1 MLRPLRAC
9 ERATQVQVLGKAW
22 TACRRRGIFSCQCS
36 PALAPVAGSY
46 WPSIAVLRRQETS
59 YSLGGLV
66 PHQDCVTSD
75 TLGSRSWS
83 PTAPPRSRTIPNRD
97 YVYIRSGMRTI
108 LISYQT
114 DRLVR

>member
-22 TACRRRGIFSCQCS
+22 TACRRRGIFSFQGS

-46 WPSIAVLRRQETS
+46 WPSVAVLRRQEEP

-66 PHQDCVTSD
+66 TLQVCVTSVID
-75 TLGSRSWS
+75 IRHTGISILVPQHR
-83 PTAPPRSRTIPNRD
+83 PPYRESFSVETI
-97 YVYIRSGMRTI
+97 YI
-108 LISYQT
+108 
-114 DRLVR
+114 

>member
-22 TACRRRGIFSCQCS
+22 TACRRRGIFSFQGS

-46 WPSIAVLRRQETS
+46 WPSVAVLRRQEEP

-66 PHQDCVTSD
+66 TLQGCVTSVID
-75 TLGSRSWS
+75 IRHTGISILVPQHR
-83 PTAPPRSRTIPNRD
+83 PPYRESFSVETIC
-97 YVYIRSGMRTI
+97 I
-108 LISYQT
+108 
-114 DRLVR
+114 